1 MDFYHLAKSP
11 CGKLES
17 ELLVHFEDVQLSHKE
32 PIVDYKVRS
41 FEAHYVHD
49 LEKDIQIEVDHEWME
64 KIAYWGWQNKAEE
77 RVWKEEWP
85 EKWAE
90 SDYRE
95 WMTDKVMRE

>member
-1 MDFYHLAKSP
+1 MWKT
-11 CGKLES
+11 ES
-17 ELLVHFEDVQLSHKE
+17 ELLVHFDDVQTI
-32 PIVDYKVRS
+32 PIKSQLLIIKY
-41 FEAHYVHD
+41 AH
-49 LEKDIQIEVDHEWME
+49 LKLIMCMTLKRIIQIEVDHEWME

-85 EKWAE
+85 EKWAD